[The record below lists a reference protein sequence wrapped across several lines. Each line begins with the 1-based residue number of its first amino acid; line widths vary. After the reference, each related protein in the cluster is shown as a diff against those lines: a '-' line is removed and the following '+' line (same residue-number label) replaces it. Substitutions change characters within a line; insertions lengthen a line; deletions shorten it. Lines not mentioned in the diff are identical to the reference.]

1 MQISVITVCRNSEKT
16 LENTILSI
24 LSQTNKN
31 FEYIIVDGNSHD
43 NTKKIIEKYR
53 KYIKFYISEKDNG
66 IYDAINKGIKN
77 STGEIVSVLN
87 SDDAYY
93 DRNVLSKVYD
103 NFKKFNDLEMLIG
116 DTVIQNQHT
125 KKILRIYDAKSFK
138 PKYMKFGYSPPHPST
153 FIKRDVYNKYGYY
166 NINYNIASDFDLYVR
181 LILKHKIKYKL
192 IKEKFVIMNSG
203 GKSSRSIKSNIVSTK
218 EIMLS
223 LKNNEIYSNLIF
235 VLLRFPLKIFQY
247 FFK

>member
-93 DRNVLSKVYD
+93 DRNVLSNVYD

-125 KKILRIYDAKSFK
+125 KKK
-138 PKYMKFGYSPPHPST
+138 
-153 FIKRDVYNKYGYY
+153 
-166 NINYNIASDFDLYVR
+166 
-181 LILKHKIKYKL
+181 
-192 IKEKFVIMNSG
+192 
-203 GKSSRSIKSNIVSTK
+203 
-218 EIMLS
+218 
-223 LKNNEIYSNLIF
+223 
-235 VLLRFPLKIFQY
+235 
-247 FFK
+247 